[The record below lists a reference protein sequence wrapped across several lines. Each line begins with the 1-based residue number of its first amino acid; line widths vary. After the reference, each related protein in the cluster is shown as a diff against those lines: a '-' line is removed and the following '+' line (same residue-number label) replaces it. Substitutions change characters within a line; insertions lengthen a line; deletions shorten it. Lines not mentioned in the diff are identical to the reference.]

1 MVRTYKRKTVT
12 KYTPEALQAAVKA
25 VKEQRMSR
33 AAAARRFDVPPS
45 TLFYHI
51 SGEYSKVGAGA
62 PTILSPAEEKEI
74 VITLQVLQEIGF
86 GMTKELVGVVIH
98 DYLKDQPTR
107 PNPFQHGVP
116 GKDWWRL
123 FLKRWEK
130 QLSVRKPQYL
140 PISRAS
146 ATTPEAIGAWF
157 DRLEDFLSKVGL
169 KDMPNDE
176 LQHRLWNCDE
186 TGFCSAQACPRILAK
201 RGDRMYKTPLVA
213 VEENTTLF

>member
-1 MVRTYKRKTVT
+1 MVMVRTYKRKTST
-12 KYTPEALQAAVKA
+12 RYSPEALQAAVKA
-25 VKEQRMSR
+25 VKEDGMSR
-33 AAAARRFDVPPS
+33 SAAARRFDIPPS

-62 PTILSPAEEKEI
+62 PTILSPVEEREI

-123 FLKRWEK
+123 LRDGRNSSVCANPSTYPQAEQVLRHQK
-130 QLSVRKPQYL
+130 QSVL
-140 PISRAS
+140 GM
-146 ATTPEAIGAWF
+146 T
-157 DRLEDFLSKVGL
+157 GL
-169 KDMPNDE
+169 FSM
-176 LQHRLWNCDE
+176 
-186 TGFCSAQACPRILAK
+186 A
-201 RGDRMYKTPLVA
+201 
-213 VEENTTLF
+213 